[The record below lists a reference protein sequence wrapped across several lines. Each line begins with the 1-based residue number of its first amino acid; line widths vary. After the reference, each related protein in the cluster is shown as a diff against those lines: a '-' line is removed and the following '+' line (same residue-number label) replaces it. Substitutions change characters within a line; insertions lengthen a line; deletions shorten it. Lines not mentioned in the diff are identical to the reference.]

1 MRRKRVIVNHLHV
14 AIRKHAAFKVKEV
27 YVKNKK
33 VTN

>member
-1 MRRKRVIVNHLHV
+1 MRIKKVIVNHLHV
-14 AIRKHAAFKVKEV
+14 AIRKHAAFKVKQV